1 MSSSV
6 RTRTSG
12 GSWWVMFVVGFFA
25 LVLVVVDRLV
35 FGKARSGAGRWL
47 ALHWRLSHVNHNAS
61 SLNRHKLH
69 YSMAATLLELPPELV
84 VNIFHYLN
92 DDDFFATRVVSKH
105 LERASF
111 STFGKRFFR
120 KKGYMITTASLDVL
134 QDVASHEELRP
145 YVQHVWFNPD
155 CYTFGPLLFPPGLF
169 VDWDAVDA
177 GDRYSDDPEI
187 NKRNHQAHA
196 ACMEDHHSLIHS
208 DRTLADKLTSAFSS
222 LPNLKTVGMRRSD
235 QHNPWGWRT
244 LKEAIGRDPRELG
257 DLPWIH
263 QSGASGPTLLYA
275 ALMQALGTSGA
286 AIQRLYTDA
295 IEIDLISLRTLP
307 LDVIQRACNSLLY
320 LEINVTKGNTSTIY
334 QTPDETT
341 ESARSREISQ
351 YGSGLINLLYS
362 SPYLRE
368 LGLMIFPDRKQS
380 HLMPPEEGWL
390 RSYPFLALLHLSTSG
405 IQLQNLRRIKLE
417 KFTTTPE
424 TLISLLKPSAKN
436 LTSIKLRDIRLLNA
450 SPSPPTTRPWH
461 DIFTFLSTSCPK
473 LSYLL
478 LYHLSHATG
487 TIRFVETLPPL
498 DRTDFW
504 EEDLSE
510 VVSFTS
516 YENLA
521 VEAGTPHSD
530 PGTVGPEKRAAIAR
544 AREAAGER
552 VRALREGHW
561 YGRNTFSYEMDEMV
575 WHTDT
580 SGEEW

>member
-1 MSSSV
+1 LGKLEV
-6 RTRTSG
+6 ELDFEWHFTS
-12 GSWWVMFVVGFFA
+12 
-25 LVLVVVDRLV
+25 
-35 FGKARSGAGRWL
+35 
-47 ALHWRLSHVNHNAS
+47 RLSHVNHSQRFNFYTDTPQITI
-61 SLNRHKLH
+61 HI
-69 YSMAATLLELPPELV
+69 SMAATLLELPPELV
-84 VNIFHYLN
+84 VNIFQYLA
-92 DDDFFATRVVSKH
+92 DDDFFAARVASKH

-134 QDVASHEELRP
+134 QNIASHEELRP

-155 CYTFGPLLFPPGLF
+155 CYTFGPQLFLPGYF
-169 VDWDAVDA
+169 DDWDAVDTA
-177 GDRYSDDPEI
+177 DRYSDDPEI
-187 NKRNHQAHA
+187 NRKNHEAHT
-196 ACMEDHHSLIHS
+196 ACMDDHHGLIRS

-244 LKEAIGRDPRELG
+244 LKDAIGRDPRELG

-263 QSGASGPTLLYA
+263 QTGASGPTLLYA
-275 ALMQALGTSGA
+275 ALMKALDTSGA

-295 IEIDLISLRTLP
+295 IEIDLISLHTLP
-307 LDVIQRACNSLLY
+307 LDVIQRACRSLLY
-320 LEINVTKGNTSTIY
+320 LEINVTKGNTSTVY
-334 QTPDETT
+334 QPPNETT
-341 ESARSREISQ
+341 EIEGSHEVSQ
-351 YGSGLINLLYS
+351 YGSGLINLLSS
-362 SPYLRE
+362 SPQLRE

-390 RSYPFLALLHLSTSG
+390 LSYPFLALLHLTTSG
-405 IQLQNLRRIKLE
+405 TQLANLRRIKLE

-424 TLISLLKPSAKN
+424 TLIALLQPSSKT

-450 SPSPPTTRPWH
+450 STSPPTSLPWH

-487 TIRFVETLPPL
+487 TIRFVETLPPH
-498 DRTDFW
+498 DFTDFW

-516 YENLA
+516 YENIS
-521 VEAGTPHSD
+521 VEAGIPHSD
-530 PGTVGPEKRAAIAR
+530 PGTAGPEKRVAIAR
-544 AREAAGER
+544 AREAVGER
-552 VRALREGHW
+552 VRSLVDGHW
-561 YGRNTFSYEMDEMV
+561 YGQNTFSYEMDEMV